1 MAKITNTG
9 GAVKRNPLAKFTKSI
24 GTQRLIALLALIIL
38 YLVFGFINPAFRS
51 YATLVNIFDASY
63 YIGLM
68 AIGVTFAITSDG
80 IDLSIGTVLTCSAL
94 ISGQLITKYHL
105 PVALWLL
112 VCILIGALFGLLNGL
127 MVSYLHLPPFIAT
140 LGSMMLSK
148 GLGSIFTKA
157 QSVTWPQSSQ
167 AEGWF
172 RNIFKI
178 NQNGIL
184 IPTGFILLIVI
195 AILASILLNKTR
207 PGRYIVALGSNS
219 EATRLSG
226 VNIAKWRTLAYIIS
240 GTLAGLAGLATI
252 SGTLIGVFIMSVLKT
267 GLPFV
272 GLQSNWQQ
280 AVTGVVLVFAVF
292 MDVMNRQKKKKVTQY
307 RIGCGYGSKHAG
319 RLRKQC
325 FHNGSCSVHTGAR
338 GDKSR
343 SACRACFFRSSG
355 RYGAG
360 FYRNYGKDLSGI
372 QGLPASVL
380 AGSAPGGK

>member
-1 MAKITNTG
+1 
-9 GAVKRNPLAKFTKSI
+9 
-24 GTQRLIALLALIIL
+24 
-38 YLVFGFINPAFRS
+38 
-51 YATLVNIFDASY
+51 
-63 YIGLM
+63 
-68 AIGVTFAITSDG
+68 
-80 IDLSIGTVLTCSAL
+80 
-94 ISGQLITKYHL
+94 
-105 PVALWLL
+105 
-112 VCILIGALFGLLNGL
+112 
-127 MVSYLHLPPFIAT
+127 MVSYMHLPPFIAT

-240 GTLAGLAGLATI
+240 GTLAGLAGLAYASIYSTILPGGGGGFELDAIAGVVIGGTSMSGGYGTI

-267 GLPFV
+267 GPSLCGAAEQLAAGGYRRSP
-272 GLQSNWQQ
+272 
-280 AVTGVVLVFAVF
+280 GVRSIHGCHEQTEKEKSLSR
-292 MDVMNRQKKKKVTQY
+292 NRKLSDSY
-307 RIGCGYGSKHAG
+307 RKC
-319 RLRKQC
+319 L
-325 FHNGSCSVHTGAR
+325 
-338 GDKSR
+338 
-343 SACRACFFRSSG
+343 
-355 RYGAG
+355 
-360 FYRNYGKDLSGI
+360 
-372 QGLPASVL
+372 
-380 AGSAPGGK
+380 

>member
-1 MAKITNTG
+1 
-9 GAVKRNPLAKFTKSI
+9 
-24 GTQRLIALLALIIL
+24 
-38 YLVFGFINPAFRS
+38 
-51 YATLVNIFDASY
+51 
-63 YIGLM
+63 
-68 AIGVTFAITSDG
+68 
-80 IDLSIGTVLTCSAL
+80 
-94 ISGQLITKYHL
+94 
-105 PVALWLL
+105 
-112 VCILIGALFGLLNGL
+112 
-127 MVSYLHLPPFIAT
+127 MVSYMHLPPFIAT

-178 NQNGIL
+178 NQNGVL
-184 IPTGFILLIVI
+184 IPTGFILLIIVAVI
-195 AILASILLNKTR
+195 ASIVLNKTR

-240 GTLAGLAGLATI
+240 GTLAGLAGLAYASIYSTILPGGGGGFELDAIAGVVIGGTSMSGGYGTI

-292 MDVMNRQKKKKVTQY
+292 MDVMNRQKKKK
-307 RIGCGYGSKHAG
+307 A
-319 RLRKQC
+319 
-325 FHNGSCSVHTGAR
+325 
-338 GDKSR
+338 
-343 SACRACFFRSSG
+343 
-355 RYGAG
+355 
-360 FYRNYGKDLSGI
+360 
-372 QGLPASVL
+372 
-380 AGSAPGGK
+380 

>member
-1 MAKITNTG
+1 
-9 GAVKRNPLAKFTKSI
+9 
-24 GTQRLIALLALIIL
+24 
-38 YLVFGFINPAFRS
+38 
-51 YATLVNIFDASY
+51 
-63 YIGLM
+63 M

-105 PVALWLL
+105 PVALGLL
-112 VCILIGALFGLLNGL
+112 VCILIGSLFGLLNGL
-127 MVSYLHLPPFIAT
+127 MVSYMHLPPFIAT

-178 NQNGIL
+178 NQNGVL
-184 IPTGFILLIVI
+184 IPTGFILLIIVAVI
-195 AILASILLNKTR
+195 ASILLNKTR

-226 VNIAKWRTLAYIIS
+226 VNIAKWRTLAYVIS
-240 GTLAGLAGLATI
+240 GTLAGLAGLAYASIYSTILPGGGGGFELDAIAGVVIGGTSMSGGYGTI

-292 MDVMNRQKKKKVTQY
+292 MDVMNRQKKKK
-307 RIGCGYGSKHAG
+307 A
-319 RLRKQC
+319 
-325 FHNGSCSVHTGAR
+325 
-338 GDKSR
+338 
-343 SACRACFFRSSG
+343 
-355 RYGAG
+355 
-360 FYRNYGKDLSGI
+360 
-372 QGLPASVL
+372 
-380 AGSAPGGK
+380 

>member
-9 GAVKRNPLAKFTKSI
+9 GAVKKNPLAKFTKSI

-63 YIGLM
+63 S
-68 AIGVTFAITSDG
+68 IGVTFAITSDG

-105 PVALWLL
+105 PVALGLL
-112 VCILIGALFGLLNGL
+112 VCIFIGALFGLLNGL
-127 MVSYLHLPPFIAT
+127 MVSYMHLPPFIAT

-240 GTLAGLAGLATI
+240 GTLAGLAGLAYASIYSTILPGGGGGFELDATSMSGGYGTI

-292 MDVMNRQKKKKVTQY
+292 MDVMNRQKKKKV
-307 RIGCGYGSKHAG
+307 
-319 RLRKQC
+319 
-325 FHNGSCSVHTGAR
+325 
-338 GDKSR
+338 
-343 SACRACFFRSSG
+343 
-355 RYGAG
+355 
-360 FYRNYGKDLSGI
+360 
-372 QGLPASVL
+372 
-380 AGSAPGGK
+380 